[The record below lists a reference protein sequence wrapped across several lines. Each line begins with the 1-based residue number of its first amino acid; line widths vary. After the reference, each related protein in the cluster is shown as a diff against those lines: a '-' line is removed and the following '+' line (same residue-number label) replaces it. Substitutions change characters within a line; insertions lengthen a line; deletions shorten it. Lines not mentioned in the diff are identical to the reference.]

1 MKRALF
7 GPLMG
12 LLLALAAMPS
22 VASEPKAYYKQGE
35 QLYSQGRK
43 SEAMEAFE
51 DAIRHRDRAEEAQAF
66 IDRIRKETVEAIR
79 NKALTGVSKS
89 NWQTKYYYMN
99 QVDNK
104 VNVGISIQELFER
117 DSLYFRPGA
126 IDALNQL
133 AVALVKADN
142 REVRIDIINEVN
154 QETSF
159 DKSVL
164 AQQQAA
170 VFSYLSL
177 AARGQ
182 LPKF

>member
-1 MKRALF
+1 MKRLWV
-7 GPLMG
+7 
-12 LLLALAAMPS
+12 LALAGVTLSIAIPVM
-22 VASEPKAYYKQGE
+22 ASDSKAYYKQGE

-51 DAIRHRDRAEEAQAF
+51 EAIHHRDRAQEAQAF
-66 IDRIRKETVEAIR
+66 IDRIRKETVESIR

-126 IDALNQL
+126 IDALNDL
-133 AVALVKADN
+133 ALALGKADN
-142 REVRIDIINEVN
+142 RQVRIDLINEVN
-154 QETSF
+154 QESTF

-164 AQQQAA
+164 AQQEAA

>member
-1 MKRALF
+1 MKRS
-7 GPLMG
+7 
-12 LLLALAAMPS
+12 LLLIAILNLLIGSTSAQAA
-22 VASEPKAYYKQGE
+22 ADKNYFKQGAHF
-35 QLYSQGRK
+35 YADGRK

-51 DAIRHRDRAEEAQAF
+51 EAIRHKDRQDEARAF
-66 IDRIRKETVEAIR
+66 IDRIRKETVESIR

-99 QVDNK
+99 VLDNK
-104 VNVGISIQELFER
+104 VSVGVSIQELFER

-133 AVALVKADN
+133 ALAVAKADN
-142 REVRIDIINEVN
+142 KEVRVEIVNEVN
-154 QETSF
+154 QDVAP
-159 DKSVL
+159 DKSIL
-164 AQQQAA
+164 AQQEVA